1 MCREMEKIL
10 IDQALKARRRAH
22 APFSHFKV
30 GAALC
35 CKGGRIYTGCNI
47 ENPSMS
53 LSICAERTAMIKAIS
68 EGEMDF
74 EIMAIVAD
82 SRSLTYPCGACRQ
95 MIWEFGPD
103 LQLILANTKG
113 DIKHVALRDLLP
125 EAFEFHPRE
134 TGLSQA
140 EISGRKPDQ
149 GKIAG

>member
-1 MCREMEKIL
+1 MYRERERYL

-35 CKGGRIYTGCNI
+35 CKSGRIYTGCNI

-68 EGEMDF
+68 EGETDF

-82 SRSLTYPCGACRQ
+82 SQPLTYPCGACRQ

-113 DIKHVALRDLLP
+113 DIKRVALRDLLP
-125 EAFEFHPRE
+125 EAFEFRPRE

-140 EISGRKPDQ
+140 ETSDKKRDQ
-149 GKIAG
+149 GKLTG